1 MLDLS
6 TSAKNMR
13 SSEIREL
20 MKLAADPS
28 IISFAGGM
36 PGSDLL
42 PTDIVDGLYASL
54 STQEKQVALQ
64 YGPTS
69 GYPPLLE
76 SMASYLSSKGIDMTD
91 QSLLVTS
98 GGQQAINLITRILI
112 DPGDRVITEDPC
124 FIGAL
129 AAFLSYQAHL
139 AGVPMDEEGMMA
151 GPLRETI
158 EKRYDSIK
166 MVYLNPSFQNPSGI
180 MYSQKRKKE
189 ILGILKKSRFCLVED
204 DPYCELY
211 FDETDPPDTTPFK
224 ALAEH
229 ALPVCYIGSF
239 AKIFGPGLRL
249 GWLCGPSELI
259 EKCELA
265 KQSMDACS
273 SSFSQVIAHKFLSQ
287 GSMPGFLK
295 TVRARYAKR
304 ARIMLETL
312 EVTMPEGISWTHPRG
327 GFYVWVTLPESVNAA
342 DLFKAAIKQGAAFVT
357 GNAFDPEGIKNNCLR
372 LAFSHTPEDT
382 IAQGIKIIASSL
394 RSLL

>member
-36 PGSDLL
+36 PGSDCL
-42 PTDIVDGLYASL
+42 PVTLIDELYASL
-54 STQEKQVALQ
+54 SIREKQAALQ
-64 YGPTS
+64 YGPTT

-76 SMASYLSSKGIDMTD
+76 SLASHLASKGIDMAD
-91 QSLLVTS
+91 QSVIVTT
-98 GGQQAINLITRILI
+98 GGQQAINLITRVLI

-139 AGVPMDEEGMMA
+139 AGVPLDAEGMMT
-151 GPLRETI
+151 GPLQETI
-158 EKRYDSIK
+158 EKRYESIK
-166 MVYLNPSFQNPSGI
+166 MIYLNPSFQNPSGI
-180 MYSQKRKKE
+180 MYSRKRKADL
-189 ILGILKKSRFCLVED
+189 LGILKKSHFCLVED
-204 DPYCELY
+204 DPYAELY
-211 FDETDPPDTTPFK
+211 FDETNPPDTTPFK
-224 ALAEH
+224 ALADD
-229 ALPVCYIGSF
+229 AFPVCYIGSF

-249 GWLCGPSELI
+249 GWLCGPRAII

-273 SSFSQVIAHKFLSQ
+273 SSLSQVIAHQYLSR
-287 GSMPGFLK
+287 GLMPGFLSSL
-295 TVRARYAKR
+295 RARYAKR
-304 ARIMLETL
+304 ARVMLEAL
-312 EVTMPEGISWTHPRG
+312 DATMPEGVSWTRPQG
-327 GFYVWVTLPESVNAA
+327 GFYVWVTLPGSVNAT
-342 DLFKAAIKQGAAFVT
+342 DLFRESIKQGAAFVT
-357 GNAFDPEGIKNNCLR
+357 GNAFDPGGTTNNRFR

-382 IAQGIKIIASSL
+382 IAGGIQIIASSL
-394 RSLL
+394 RELL